1 MKKNESAFSNVMKI
15 FFDGIKIYIL
25 NFNKFIKYMAF
36 PVLGQ
41 IAGICIIFTA
51 ACFFTL
57 KVETITRISPVF
69 DNILFVFLLLL
80 IIALPG
86 FFIFC
91 KAFWDYLIAMLALN
105 SMASNVIEGGS
116 LDDISIHVDMA
127 RRRSFSYVMLLLLLS
142 IIYLIGSF
150 PLFWVLLA
158 IAAIYLCLTFQ
169 VFALE
174 EDATPIDAVS
184 MSISFVKY
192 NFGKTL
198 FLLVLLM
205 VSTYWLLPGLISWGF
220 EAGNLAGFLSYPAEQ
235 FIKLLPLGDINN
247 TLSGYHI
254 PVKFE
259 SYEIA
264 KSVVLSVVSFAV
276 VGFTLPIRSICCTI
290 LYKQIYAQNYA
301 GKIAIEQTE
310 EMTEKS
316 SRRHRI

>member
-1 MKKNESAFSNVMKI
+1 MKKNESTFTNVMKI
-15 FFDGIKIYIL
+15 FFSGIKIYIL

-41 IAGICIIFTA
+41 ITGIAIIFTA
-51 ACFFTL
+51 AYFFTL
-57 KVETITRISPVF
+57 KVGTITRISPLF

-80 IIALPG
+80 VITLPG

-91 KAFWDYLIAMLALN
+91 KAFWDYLISVLALN
-105 SMASNVIEGGS
+105 SMASNIIEGGT

-127 RRRSFSYVMLLLLLS
+127 RRRSFQYVLLLLLLS
-142 IIYLIGSF
+142 IIYIIGSF

-158 IAAIYLCLTFQ
+158 IAAIYLSLTFQ

-174 EDATPIDAVS
+174 EDAMPIDAIS
-184 MSISFVKY
+184 MSVSFVKY
-192 NFGKTL
+192 NFPKTL
-198 FLLVLLM
+198 LLLVLLL
-205 VSTYWLLPGLISWGF
+205 VSTYWVIPGIISWGF

-235 FIKLLPLGDINN
+235 FIKLLPIDGINL
-247 TLSGYHI
+247 TLSQHHI
-254 PVKFE
+254 PFKLE
-259 SYEIA
+259 SYELA
-264 KSVVLSVVSFAV
+264 KSAVLFVVGTAV
-276 VGFTLPIRSICCTI
+276 CGFTLPLRSICCTI

-316 SRRHRI
+316 SRKHL